1 MTADPFHIDLPLPPS
16 VNALYR
22 NVPGRGRVKT
32 AAYKRWGAVAAGYAW
47 RQKPLGGFPRFER
60 NFEIVILVP
69 AKMRGDVDNR
79 AKASLDILKDWR
91 IIPDDRHSVAPTVRR
106 CMSIA
111 SGECRVTVKPAVFDA
126 PDPIARAA

>member
-32 AAYKRWGAVAAGYAW
+32 ALYKRWHAVA
-47 RQKPLGGFPRFER
+47 
-60 NFEIVILVP
+60 V
-69 AKMRGDVDNR
+69 
-79 AKASLDILKDWR
+79 
-91 IIPDDRHSVAPTVRR
+91 TVRR

-111 SGECRVTVKPAVFDA
+111 SGECRVTVKPAIVA
-126 PDPIARAA
+126 MEAA

>member
-32 AAYKRWGAVAAGYAW
+32 ALYKRWRAAADGYAW
-47 RQKPLGGFPRFER
+47 KQKPAGGFPRFER
-60 NFEIVILVP
+60 DFEIVILVP
-69 AKMRGDVDNR
+69 AKMAGDVDNR
-79 AKASLDILKDWR
+79 AKSSLDALKDWR
-91 IIPDDRHSVAPTVRR
+91 IISDDRHAVAVTVRR

-111 SGECRVTVKPAVFDA
+111 SGECRVTVKPAIVA
-126 PDPIARAA
+126 MEAA